1 MIAAPTTWIS
11 GTILTTLTI
20 IAKSVDKN
28 KVGKIQDAVN
38 DLVAKSKVRKF
49 LLNERKLKEIRT
61 SFARTDPTFWTFS
74 PVILNEKAIDD
85 VSTVK
90 LLDL

>member
-11 GTILTTLTI
+11 GSILTTLTI
-20 IAKSVDKN
+20 IAKPVDKN

-38 DLVAKSKVRKF
+38 DLVAKSKERKF
-49 LLNERKLKEIRT
+49 LVNERKLKEIRT
-61 SFARTDPTFWTFS
+61 SFARTDPTFWKF
-74 PVILNEKAIDD
+74 PHVILNEKAIDD

>member
-11 GTILTTLTI
+11 GSILTTLTI
-20 IAKSVDKN
+20 IAKPVDKN

-49 LLNERKLKEIRT
+49 LPRESLKKYGHRLPGPVPPFG
-61 SFARTDPTFWTFS
+61 SFR
-74 PVILNEKAIDD
+74 L
-85 VSTVK
+85 
-90 LLDL
+90 